1 MKVRLFTTPDCP
13 FSKKTKELLREH
25 NIAFEDNNVLEDEK
39 AREEMIRVSQQTAVP
54 VILIQH
60 GETVIIR
67 GYDEK
72 RLKEVLK
79 VEVN

>member
-13 FSKKTKELLREH
+13 FSKKAREFLREH

-39 AREEMIRVSQQTAVP
+39 AREEMIKVSQQTAVP
-54 VILIQH
+54 VILIQNR
-60 GETVIIR
+60 ETVIIM

-79 VEVN
+79 VEVK